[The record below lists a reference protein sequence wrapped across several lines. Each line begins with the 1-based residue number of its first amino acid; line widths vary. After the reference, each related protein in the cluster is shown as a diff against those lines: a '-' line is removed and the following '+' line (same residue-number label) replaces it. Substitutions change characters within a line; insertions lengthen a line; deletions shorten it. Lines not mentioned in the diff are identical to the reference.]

1 MGVNALIVFSV
12 AALLVRLGLPG
23 AIRFAQRIKL
33 ISSKLRVHDGASARG
48 AIPCAGGMVVV
59 GVAVVLSVA
68 YSAAVRQP
76 LAPGMAWVVVGTFAM
91 LIAGMYDDACP
102 LRVGALLAIQTVV
115 ALVMLRVGV
124 SISTV
129 ILPSVFN
136 GVFTV
141 LWMILMMNALNML
154 DVLDGLAGGVAAIAA
169 VGLAIAG
176 GMTANASVGVFS
188 AALAGGLLGFLT
200 MNFYPARV
208 YLGNHGSLSIGFL
221 LSTLALQI
229 SYAPLG
235 REMALGTPLLILG
248 VPLFDVAFVVW
259 RRCRQRKPLWKGSGD
274 HLALRLIRCGWSERF
289 VVLFFYGC
297 SIVFVASGLLL
308 MRLGNWAGALTL
320 AAAVFVIGLAA
331 SRACRMDAD
340 AIR

>member
-1 MGVNALIVFSV
+1 MGVNALLVFSV

-33 ISSKLRVHDGASARG
+33 TSSKPRVHDGASARG
-48 AIPCAGGMVVV
+48 AIPCAGGVVV
-59 GVAVVLSVA
+59 GVAVALSVA
-68 YSAAVRQP
+68 CNAAVRQP
-76 LAPGMAWVVVGTFAM
+76 LAPEMAWVVVGTFAI
-91 LIAGMYDDACP
+91 LVAGMYDDART
-102 LRVGALLAIQTVV
+102 LRVVALLIIQTIV

-129 ILPSVFN
+129 ILPSVLN
-136 GVFTV
+136 GVSTV

-169 VGLAIAG
+169 AGLAIAG
-176 GMTANASVGVFS
+176 GLTANASVEMFS

-221 LSTLALQI
+221 LSALALQI

-248 VPLFDVAFVVW
+248 VPLFDIAFVVW
-259 RRCRQRKPLWKGSGD
+259 MRWRQQKPLWKGSGD
-274 HLALRLIRCGWSERF
+274 HLALRLIRCGWSERS

-297 SIVFVASGLLL
+297 SVVFLASGLLL
-308 MRLGNWAGALTL
+308 MRLGNVAGALTL
-320 AAAVFVIGLAA
+320 ASAVSIIGLVA
-331 SRACRMDAD
+331 SQACRVNAN